1 MRRPLFKRI
10 LYAVTMFDPYYQSN
24 RDCTGRQSLS
34 SIQKCTAAM
43 RTLAYGVAADAV
55 DGYLH
60 IAETTTIKCVKK
72 FVKVIISVFGDEY
85 LRRPTVEDLQRLLH
99 VGHEQ
104 GFPGMLGSID
114 CMHWELKNCLV
125 AWHGQY
131 ASGDHKSTLNDINM
145 LDRSPI
151 FHELLEVK
159 APKINFQVNG
169 NNYNLGPKHA
179 LFAKKQEAARKDVE
193 RAFGIL
199 QARFAIISGPSRMWC
214 KEIIRE

>member
-1 MRRPLFKRI
+1 
-10 LYAVTMFDPYYQSN
+10 MFDPYYQSN

-104 GFPGMLGSID
+104 GFPG
-114 CMHWELKNCLV
+114 
-125 AWHGQY
+125 
-131 ASGDHKSTLNDINM
+131 TLNDINM

-169 NNYNLGPKHA
+169 NNYNLGYYIT
-179 LFAKKQEAARKDVE
+179 D
-193 RAFGIL
+193 
-199 QARFAIISGPSRMWC
+199 
-214 KEIIRE
+214 EIYPN